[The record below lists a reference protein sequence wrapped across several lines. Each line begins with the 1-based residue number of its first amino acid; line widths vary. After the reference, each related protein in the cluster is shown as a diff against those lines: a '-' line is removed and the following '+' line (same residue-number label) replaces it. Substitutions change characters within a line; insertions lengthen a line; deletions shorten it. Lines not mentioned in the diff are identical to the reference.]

1 MYKMKLTKGINT
13 VWLTLAVALFFILFL
28 NMSLLRELVH
38 IFSAFEELD
47 YVFITTIFFFFLAV
61 FNIVFTLLAIPRLEK
76 PIFILLIIMSSIVN
90 FAMYHYKIIFD
101 PDMITNIVETDIAE
115 SSSYLNM
122 SLIWWFIL
130 TAIFPSTA
138 IAFIT
143 IKRTPILLDI
153 GYKALSILASLL
165 VIGVIA
171 LFFYKDYVYVA
182 RNNSHLRK
190 QINPSYYLTSSFKYI
205 KHTYFDEGLP
215 YKQIG
220 LDAHQLDNKNGLK
233 NLSIFIVGETARAQD
248 YELNGYDRPT
258 NSYTRNIKNL
268 ISFKNVRSCGTA
280 TAVSV
285 PCMFSFQNKNNYS
298 KKETEAQD
306 NVIDVIA
313 RSNYDVLWEENNSGC
328 KGVCNHVETI
338 KLEYDDRFCA
348 NLTCTDDIFLKDL
361 EGRIEKMSDNGGIIF
376 LHIMG
381 SHGPTYNERVP
392 DSYKKFFPEC
402 DRSDL
407 QNCSDVEIK
416 NSYDNTILFTDYIV
430 NRTIETLKN
439 YEDQLNASLIYVSDH
454 GESLGENGL
463 YLHGL
468 PYSVAPETQTTVP
481 FFLWLSDNK
490 IKADNIDMT
499 CLKEKA
505 ATNAIS
511 HDYISHSLLSL
522 MNIKT
527 KIYKEDLD
535 IFKGCK

>member
-1 MYKMKLTKGINT
+1 M
-13 VWLTLAVALFFILFL
+13 
-28 NMSLLRELVH
+28 
-38 IFSAFEELD
+38 
-47 YVFITTIFFFFLAV
+47 
-61 FNIVFTLLAIPRLEK
+61 
-76 PIFILLIIMSSIVN
+76 
-90 FAMYHYKIIFD
+90 
-101 PDMITNIVETDIAE
+101 
-115 SSSYLNM
+115 
-122 SLIWWFIL
+122 
-130 TAIFPSTA
+130 
-138 IAFIT
+138 
-143 IKRTPILLDI
+143 
-153 GYKALSILASLL
+153 
-165 VIGVIA
+165 
-171 LFFYKDYVYVA
+171 
-182 RNNSHLRK
+182 
-190 QINPSYYLTSSFKYI
+190 
-205 KHTYFDEGLP
+205 
-215 YKQIG
+215 
-220 LDAHQLDNKNGLK
+220 
-233 NLSIFIVGETARAQD
+233 
-248 YELNGYDRPT
+248 
-258 NSYTRNIKNL
+258 
-268 ISFKNVRSCGTA
+268 
-280 TAVSV
+280 
-285 PCMFSFQNKNNYS
+285 
-298 KKETEAQD
+298 
-306 NVIDVIA
+306 
-313 RSNYDVLWEENNSGC
+313 
-328 KGVCNHVETI
+328 ETI

-430 NRTIETLKN
+430 SRTIETLKN